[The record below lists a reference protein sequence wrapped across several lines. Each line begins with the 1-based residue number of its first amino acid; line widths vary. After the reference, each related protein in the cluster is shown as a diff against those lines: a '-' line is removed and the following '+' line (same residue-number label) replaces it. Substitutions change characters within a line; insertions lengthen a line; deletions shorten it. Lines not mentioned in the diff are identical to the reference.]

1 MRPAP
6 LLALALLA
14 APLLLAPSGAGAS
27 SDEAWAE
34 MRQKV
39 EAACLKAAS
48 GHFTRAS
55 ALVDPFGSESFG
67 LALLQG
73 PSQGGGGKGGPTIQM
88 ICVYDKRSGTV
99 ELGSELPA
107 KR

>member
-6 LLALALLA
+6 LLTLAALA
-14 APLLLAPSGAGAS
+14 APLVLAGPARAS
-27 SDEAWAE
+27 SDDAWAE
-34 MRQKV
+34 MRRKV
-39 EAACLKAAS
+39 EAACLKAAA

-67 LALLQG
+67 LALLRG
-73 PSQGGGGKGGPTIQM
+73 PAKGGGGTAIQM

-107 KR
+107 KP